1 MEKEKYDVAII
12 GGGPGGLTCALY
24 ATRAGLTTVALER
37 GMPGGQMAMTE
48 RIDNYPGFPDGVAG
62 MVLGELMAAQA
73 KRFGAEIAYA
83 NVNSVSPER
92 DPDGLL
98 KVNFDDGAVHAKA
111 VVIATGAMA
120 KKLGIPGEGE
130 LLGRGV
136 SYCAVCDGNFFE
148 GREVCVI
155 GGGDAAV
162 EEAIYLS
169 KLASKVTI
177 VHRRDRLRAK
187 QAVYDAASAKSNIV
201 FAWNSR
207 ILSVVGEDGVTGVKV
222 KDVVSGEE
230 RIIPCSGV
238 FFYVGVIPMSEFVA
252 GVVELDENGFIKTN
266 DDMETSA
273 PGIYAVGDV
282 RRPRNRQVS
291 AAVGDGTAAA
301 LAIDR
306 VLNEQP
312 DRWRKQ

>member
-98 KVNFDDGAVHAKA
+98 KVNYDDGAVRAKA

-187 QAVYDAASAKSNIV
+187 QAVQDAAGAKSNIV

-222 KDVVSGEE
+222 KDVVSGGE

-252 GVVELDENGFIKTN
+252 GIVELDENEFIKTN